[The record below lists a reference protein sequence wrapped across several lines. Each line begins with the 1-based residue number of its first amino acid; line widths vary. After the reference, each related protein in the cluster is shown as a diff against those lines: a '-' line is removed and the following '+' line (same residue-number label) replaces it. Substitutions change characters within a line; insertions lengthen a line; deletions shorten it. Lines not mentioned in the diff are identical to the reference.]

1 VSTDANKEKS
11 SSKKS
16 SNKKSSSEEEIRR
29 GPKAP
34 STLNTHAPAEAD
46 NDAECAHYSFGDS
59 LERYGHKKTLTE
71 NNRKEVISNDKSRTR
86 HKDSNEKQIE

>member
-16 SNKKSSSEEEIRR
+16 SNQKSSSEEEIRR

-34 STLNTHAPAEAD
+34 STLNTHVPVEAD
-46 NDAECAHYSFGDS
+46 KVAECAHDS
-59 LERYGHKKTLTE
+59 R
-71 NNRKEVISNDKSRTR
+71 D
-86 HKDSNEKQIE
+86 DD

>member
-16 SNKKSSSEEEIRR
+16 SNEKSSSEEEIRR

-34 STLNTHAPAEAD
+34 STLNTHAPVEAEKV
-46 NDAECAHYSFGDS
+46 AERAHYSCGDW
-59 LERYGHKKTLTE
+59 LERYGH
-71 NNRKEVISNDKSRTR
+71 
-86 HKDSNEKQIE
+86 

>member
-16 SNKKSSSEEEIRR
+16 SNEKSSGEEEIRR

-34 STLNTHAPAEAD
+34 STLNTHAPVEAD
-46 NDAECAHYSFGDS
+46 KVAECAHYS
-59 LERYGHKKTLTE
+59 
-71 NNRKEVISNDKSRTR
+71 
-86 HKDSNEKQIE
+86 

>member
-34 STLNTHAPAEAD
+34 SILNTRAQVEAD
-46 NDAECAHYSFGDS
+46 KVAECA
-59 LERYGHKKTLTE
+59 RYPC
-71 NNRKEVISNDKSRTR
+71 D
-86 HKDSNEKQIE
+86 DD